1 VWEGDEQEMF
11 RLQDRMALIP
21 DISSWTLTLIERDDD
36 TRSWGN
42 FSSLFF
48 TQYHVNL
55 RGWSYIFIAG

>member
-1 VWEGDEQEMF
+1 MF